1 MYKYTC
7 HLQPCTKRKQGYKE
21 MVLHLATQHHKLKQ
35 VMLVDKRPGVA
46 EVAAALYPPEP
57 EEKVLTNFKQEEE
70 MKVGLQKLEDTEDVD
85 DPTSTAVVCT
95 SKPSSDVKPTSAQ
108 QVNKGFESER
118 ESMTACMNFDQH

>member
-21 MVLHLATQHHKLKQ
+21 MVLHLATRHHMLKQ

-46 EVAAALYPPEP
+46 EVAAALYPAEAE

-70 MKVGLQKLEDTEDVD
+70 KKVGPKELEDTEADVD
-85 DPTSTAVVCT
+85 DPTATAVVST
-95 SKPSSDVKPTSAQ
+95 SKPSSETKLTSAK
-108 QVNKGFESER
+108 QVGKIIHSL
-118 ESMTACMNFDQH
+118 